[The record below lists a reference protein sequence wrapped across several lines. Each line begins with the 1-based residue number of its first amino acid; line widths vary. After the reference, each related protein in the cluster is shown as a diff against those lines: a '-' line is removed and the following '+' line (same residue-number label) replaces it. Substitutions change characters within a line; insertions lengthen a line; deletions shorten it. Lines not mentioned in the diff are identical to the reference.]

1 MILGQTRHADF
12 TRPEGANPN
21 FRPGIPGVGFYSHFH
36 PLTQVTRSMPSAS
49 GFYRPPLQSQMGPG
63 MMPIATPAVAPSAP
77 AIAPKAGGM
86 AGSGFG
92 STGGV
97 RGGHS
102 HVDPYMVMRQGVVPG
117 VSPSGSNLR
126 FGVTHAGERVQR
138 SLPFQQVTRSIMMP
152 ITAPPP
158 APLAPAAPLKGF
170 GAPRRKRNWFSRI
183 IAPET
188 VAETSSCETI
198 GPRRDGL
205 MVTICNGR
213 VTEYRDASGNVRQ
226 VASRGDYA

>member
-1 MILGQTRHADF
+1 
-12 TRPEGANPN
+12 
-21 FRPGIPGVGFYSHFH
+21 
-36 PLTQVTRSMPSAS
+36 
-49 GFYRPPLQSQMGPG
+49 
-63 MMPIATPAVAPSAP
+63 
-77 AIAPKAGGM
+77 M

-92 STGGV
+92 STGGT

-117 VSPSGSNLR
+117 VFPSGSNLR
-126 FGVTHAGERVQR
+126 FGVTHAGDRVQR

-152 ITAPPP
+152 TPVIAPPPP
-158 APLAPAAPLKGF
+158 APLPALAPSAMKGF
-170 GAPRRKRNWFSRI
+170 GAPRRKRSWFSRI

-188 VAETSSCETI
+188 VDEAQSCETI

-213 VTEYRDASGNVRQ
+213 VTEYRDAAGNVRQ